1 MLEKRNADWR
11 RVRFQFFC
19 LIAEKARQI
28 EDSRNRQ
35 NPVARNDLA
44 TRKDPMIP
52 EKTPT
57 NSMDFVTL
65 ICISHFLFSM
75 G

>member
-35 NPVARNDLA
+35 KPVARNDLA
-44 TRKDPMIP
+44 TRNEPMIP
-52 EKTPT
+52 ENTPT
-57 NSMDFVTL
+57 NSMAFIRSIFIL
-65 ICISHFLFSM
+65 HFLFSM

>member
-11 RVRFQFFC
+11 SVRFQFFC

-28 EDSRNRQ
+28 DESKNRQ
-35 NPVARNDLA
+35 NPVARKDLA
-44 TRKDPMIP
+44 TRNDPMIP

-57 NSMDFVTL
+57 NSMAL
-65 ICISHFLFSM
+65 IRSIFISHFLFSM

>member
-11 RVRFQFFC
+11 SVRFQFFC

-28 EDSRNRQ
+28 DESRNRQ
-35 NPVARNDLA
+35 NPVARNDRA
-44 TRKDPMIP
+44 TRNDPMIP

-57 NSMDFVTL
+57 NSMAL
-65 ICISHFLFSM
+65 IRSIFISHFLFSM

>member
-28 EDSRNRQ
+28 DERRNRQ
-35 NPVARNDLA
+35 HPVARNDLA
-44 TRKDPMIP
+44 TRNDPMIP
-52 EKTPT
+52 EKTLT
-57 NSMDFVTL
+57 NSIAFVTF
-65 ICISHFLFSM
+65 ICIVHFLFSM

>member
-1 MLEKRNADWR
+1 MLENRNADWR
-11 RVRFQFFC
+11 SVRFQFFC

-28 EDSRNRQ
+28 EDNRNRQ

-44 TRKDPMIP
+44 TRNDPMIP

-57 NSMDFVTL
+57 NSMAF
-65 ICISHFLFSM
+65 IRSIFISHFLFSM